1 MSDPSKFFNPSTNYN
16 KHFNNPRFINELISQ
31 IRNKLNR
38 QLMMPEKQFIANY
51 LKNVNPVL
59 FNNKPQVILTTIV
72 NDLVKQLLQFK
83 CEVTDEINIHEILK
97 KEIGAS
103 NDDDSAEIAIGSSD
117 VSFTQQITNSFANT
131 VDIAS
136 IFGSKT
142 FDSIKSIFNPAA
154 AVKTTYLMLDTR
166 FRTLET
172 DGTISFKWN
181 YTNTSN
187 TTQGS
192 INSIGDI
199 QNIVSMRV
207 LPFRIPYY
215 KLAPNNI
222 YNKITMYIQEFSAQ
236 SYIGHENS
244 RFHFV
249 FPINIDKGYINLEV
263 NRDMDAVYNFKTPIA
278 RLDTL
283 TINFASP
290 LQPIIFDT
298 DRMNMQISSY
308 GTSTE
313 FVSII
318 PHNLETG
325 DIVYVN
331 GFTTANPNLDTP
343 ITSQFADLNGI
354 IVENIDDTHISLPIN
369 TTNLVYAGSGTV
381 NVTAASTNV
390 TGVGTTF
397 TSMFSA
403 NDVIAISGI
412 KYSILSVNSDT
423 SLVLKLPYPG
433 ITATGLTYG
442 KNNTLTGLNPGFYF
456 GSKRHFI
463 PMQFD
468 YIPNV

>member
-1 MSDPSKFFNPSTNYN
+1 MSDTKFFNPSTNYN

-38 QLMMPEKQFIANY
+38 QLMLPEKQFIANY

-103 NDDDSAEIAIGSSD
+103 TDDVSAENGVGSSD
-117 VSFTQQITNSFANT
+117 ISFTQQITNSFANT
-131 VDIAS
+131 VDVAS

-142 FDSIKSIFNPAA
+142 FDSIKSIFNPVA
-154 AVKTTYLMLDTR
+154 AVKTTYLLLDTR
-166 FRTLET
+166 YRTLET
-172 DGTISFKWN
+172 DGTSAFKWN
-181 YTNTSN
+181 YTNTNS

-192 INSIGDI
+192 VNAIGDI

-207 LPFRIPYY
+207 SAFRIPYY
-215 KLAPNNI
+215 KLAPNNV

-236 SYIGHENS
+236 SYIGQENS
-244 RFHFV
+244 RFHFI
-249 FPINIDKGYINLEV
+249 FPIDIDKGYINLKV
-263 NRDMDAVYNFKTPIA
+263 DRDSDGVYNFKTPIA

-290 LQPIIFDT
+290 LQQIIFDT
-298 DRMNMQISSY
+298 DRQNMQISSY
-308 GTSTE
+308 GTSTR
-313 FVSII
+313 FVSLV

-343 ITSQFADLNGI
+343 ITSQFENLNGI
-354 IVENIDDTHISLPIN
+354 VIENIDDNTISLPIN
-369 TTNLVYAGSGTV
+369 TTNLVYNGTGTV
-381 NVTAASTNV
+381 NVTNASANV
-390 TGVGTTF
+390 IGVGTTF
-397 TSMFSA
+397 TTMFSA
-403 NDVIAISGI
+403 NDVISISGV
-412 KYSILSVNSDT
+412 KYPILSVT
-423 SLVLKLPYPG
+423 SNTALVLKLPYTG
-433 ITATGLTYG
+433 VTATGLTYM
-442 KNNTLTGLNPGFYF
+442 KDNTISGLNPGFYF

-463 PMQFD
+463 PIQFD
-468 YIPNV
+468 YLPNL